1 MKSTELRIGNLV
13 SFGGRMATVYQVNRS
28 GAVLQYDGDTNTEIE
43 GVRRSTV
50 SINDIEPVT
59 LTKDWLISSGFYK
72 NPGIITE
79 YILIVDSEYTEM
91 KRFTVLQSEEKIFYF
106 IPSIR
111 VAWSVR
117 LDFIHQLQNLYFS
130 ITKQELSV

>member
-50 SINDIEPVT
+50 SANDIEPVMIT
-59 LTKDWLISSGFYK
+59 EEILIKSGFYK
-72 NPGIITE
+72 DEG
-79 YILIVDSEYTEM
+79 
-91 KRFTVLQSEEKIFYF
+91 
-106 IPSIR
+106 SIR
-111 VAWSVR
+111 LYIKHVMNSNIRAFRVLLSNTGLYFPNVEWGVNMAGV
-117 LDFIHQLQNLYFS
+117 HQLQNLYFS
-130 ITKQELSV
+130 ITGQELSV

>member
-50 SINDIEPVT
+50 SANDIEPVRIT
-59 LTKDWLISSGFYK
+59 EEILLKSGFYK
-72 NPGIITE
+72 DEG
-79 YILIVDSEYTEM
+79 
-91 KRFTVLQSEEKIFYF
+91 
-106 IPSIR
+106 SIR
-111 VAWSVR
+111 LYIKHVMNSNIRAFRVLLSNTGLYFPNVEWGVNMTGV
-117 LDFIHQLQNLYFS
+117 HQLQNLYFS
-130 ITKQELSV
+130 ITGQELSV